1 MPHVRQMMREG
12 ESFDRYVV
20 TDSLC
25 CPSRS
30 SIFTGRFPH
39 NTGVFTNDG
48 DDGGFATFNRKGDQN
63 QTFATALKA
72 RGYRT
77 AMMGKYLNGY
87 QARGGKPGE
96 PGYELPTPMPPG
108 WTSWV
113 VTDNGYQQY
122 NYTLN
127 LDGRA
132 LEPHFGR
139 TPRNYLTDVLSDK
152 GAGFITRSARA
163 HKPFMLELA
172 TFAPHAAVKGPDRGT
187 AAPADRDRGRFPG
200 LKAPRGPAFDTANV
214 DPPAWLAAQRAA
226 LTPAQIA
233 HLDKQYERRAESV
246 QAVDRMIGRL
256 EATLKRR
263 GVWRNTYLVFSSDNG
278 FHLGQHRLLGGKQTA
293 FDHDIRVPLVVV
305 GPGVRRGRESSQLAQ
320 NTDLAPTF
328 EQLAGVRVP
337 SRVDGR
343 SLVDLLHGRQGR
355 DWRRA
360 ALIEHH
366 GPNMSPSDPDF
377 QVKKSANPTT
387 YEAIRTTNGTYVE
400 YATGERE
407 YYDLLRDPYELRN
420 TFTSLPA
427 DARARLHASVAALS
441 GCAGSSECRR
451 AGRVRP

>member
-1 MPHVRQMMREG
+1 M
-12 ESFDRYVV
+12 
-20 TDSLC
+20 
-25 CPSRS
+25 
-30 SIFTGRFPH
+30 
-39 NTGVFTNDG
+39 
-48 DDGGFATFNRKGDQN
+48 
-63 QTFATALKA
+63 
-72 RGYRT
+72 
-77 AMMGKYLNGY
+77 
-87 QARGGKPGE
+87 
-96 PGYELPTPMPPG
+96 
-108 WTSWV
+108 
-113 VTDNGYQQY
+113 
-122 NYTLN
+122 
-127 LDGRA
+127 
-132 LEPHFGR
+132 
-139 TPRNYLTDVLSDK
+139 LSDK

-226 LTPAQIA
+226 LTPEQIA
-233 HLDKQYERRAESV
+233 HLDKQYERRAEAV
-246 QAVDRMIGRL
+246 PAVDRMIGRL
-256 EATLKRR
+256 ETTLKRR

-293 FDHDIRVPLVVV
+293 STHDIRVPLVVV
-305 GPGVRRGRESSQLAQ
+305 GPGVRHGRESSQLAQ

-328 EQLAGVRVP
+328 EQLAGARVP

-360 ALIEHH
+360 APIEHH
-366 GPNMSPSDPDF
+366 GPDMSPSDPDF

-387 YEAIRTTNGTYVE
+387 YKAIRTTNGSYVE

-420 TFTSLPA
+420 TFPSLPA

-441 GCAGSSECRR
+441 GCAGSSDCRR